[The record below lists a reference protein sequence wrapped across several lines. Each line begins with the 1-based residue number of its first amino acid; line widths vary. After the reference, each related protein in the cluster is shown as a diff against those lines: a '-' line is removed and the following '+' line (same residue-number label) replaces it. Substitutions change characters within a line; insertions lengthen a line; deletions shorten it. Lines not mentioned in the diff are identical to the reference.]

1 MNRNVL
7 IVFIKYPVPGMVKSR
22 LALHLGNEQAA
33 EIYREIAETVVANV
47 TPRAPK
53 HDYDVSLCYSP
64 ETMEQAVKEWFP
76 QHHLF
81 SPQEGSDLGERMSNT
96 FFQAFAAGNTKAL
109 LTGSDCPDISRTI
122 VNRGFM
128 LLDTQDVVLGPA
140 YDGGYYLIGLRRPE
154 PELFYSMDWGTGRVL
169 QQTLDKINA
178 AGLTVALLPKLRD
191 IDRIEDLRHYLIS
204 P

>member
-1 MNRNVL
+1 
-7 IVFIKYPVPGMVKSR
+7 MVKSR
-22 LALHLGNEQAA
+22 LALHLGNERAA
-33 EIYREIAETVVANV
+33 EIYRELAETVVANV
-47 TPRAPK
+47 TPRTPEN
-53 HDYDVSLCYSP
+53 DYEINLCYSP
-64 ETMEQAVKEWFP
+64 ETMEQAFKEWFP

-81 SPQEGSDLGERMSNT
+81 FPQEGSDLGERMSNA
-96 FFQAFAAGNTKAL
+96 FFRAFAAGYTKAL
-109 LTGSDCPDISRTI
+109 LIGSDCPDISRTI
-122 VNRGFM
+122 VSRGFM
-128 LLDTQDVVLGPA
+128 LLDAHDVILGPA
-140 YDGGYYLIGLRRPE
+140 HDGGYYLIGLRQPE